1 MCADHADHIVPLNSE
16 HEDYLHDESRST
28 GFADSISF
36 PKTEADVI
44 EVVNAIRGQ
53 GGSITV
59 QGARTGITGG
69 AVPNGGHILSL
80 QRMDAIGDIQRDD
93 STGTATIIVQP
104 GALLQ
109 DIYRAV
115 EGEGLFFPPDP
126 TETSASIGG
135 AVACNAS
142 GAMSHHYGPTR
153 RWIRSL
159 RLVLSDGSVLAIA
172 RGEHQA
178 QGRAFSLTTDSGR
191 TISGQLPAYTEP
203 PVKSA
208 AGYYVAD
215 NMDLLDLLIGMEGT
229 LGIVTEVELLL
240 IPRPAA
246 VLGLTAFLPSEEA
259 ALEFVRALRGDVG
272 GPAGS
277 VRPVAIEY
285 FDHDALGLLRR
296 MKAENPA
303 FEEVSALP
311 PHFHTAVYAEF
322 HGEDDEMAEE
332 AMLQV
337 LDPLAAVGGSDE
349 DTWVGMTPRDIEP
362 LRAFRHA
369 VPEAVNLLVAQRKRD
384 VPGLTKVGTD
394 MSVPDAQLGPAMAM
408 YRAALAEA
416 ELESVIFGH
425 IGDNHVHVNV
435 LPRDLD
441 DYERAKALYSEWAK
455 QVVAWGGSVSAEHGI
470 GKLKV
475 ALLRLMYGD
484 SGIAQMR
491 GLRALFD
498 PDGVLNP
505 GNLFAD

>member
-1 MCADHADHIVPLNSE
+1 MRADPIVPLSGE

-36 PKTEADVI
+36 PTTEADVI
-44 EVVNAIRGQ
+44 EVVSAIRAQ
-53 GGSITV
+53 RGSITI

-80 QRMDAIGDIQRDD
+80 QRMAAIGGIERD
-93 STGTATIIVQP
+93 SPAGTATITVQP

-109 DIYRAV
+109 DIYHVV
-115 EGEGLFFPPDP
+115 ESEGLLFPPDP
-126 TETSASIGG
+126 TEASASVGG
-135 AVACNAS
+135 AIACNAS
-142 GAMSHHYGPTR
+142 GAMSHYYGPTR
-153 RWIRSL
+153 RWIRSI

-172 RGEHQA
+172 RGEHHA

-191 TISGQLPAYTEP
+191 TISGQLPSYRQP
-203 PVKSA
+203 PVKNA

-215 NMDLLDLLIGMEGT
+215 DMDLIDLFIGMEGT
-229 LGIVTEVELLL
+229 LGIVTEAKLCL

-259 ALEFVRALRGDVG
+259 ALQFVGALRDDV
-272 GPAGS
+272 AASIGS
-277 VRPVAIEY
+277 TQLVAIEY
-285 FDHDALGLLRR
+285 FDRDALKLLRR
-296 MKAENPA
+296 MKAEQPA
-303 FEEVSALP
+303 FEKVPALR
-311 PHFHTAVYAEF
+311 PHFETAIYAEF
-322 HGEDDEMAEE
+322 HGEDAEMAEE

-349 DTWVGMTPRDIEP
+349 DTWVGITPRDLEP

-408 YRAALAEA
+408 YRSALADA
-416 ELESVIFGH
+416 GLESVVFGH
-425 IGDNHVHVNV
+425 ISDNHVHVNV
-435 LPRDLD
+435 LPHDLD
-441 DYERAKALYSEWAK
+441 DYERARAIYHAWAE

-491 GLRALFD
+491 EVRARFD
-498 PDGVLNP
+498 PDGLLNP
-505 GNLFAD
+505 GNMFTS

>member
-1 MCADHADHIVPLNSE
+1 MRARPIVPLSGE

-36 PKTEADVI
+36 PTTEADVI
-44 EVVNAIRGQ
+44 EVVNAIRAQ
-53 GGSITV
+53 GGSITI

-80 QRMDAIGDIQRDD
+80 QRMNAISGIERDAAA
-93 STGTATIIVQP
+93 GTATITVQP

-115 EGEGLFFPPDP
+115 ESEGLFFPPDP

-142 GAMSHHYGPTR
+142 GAMSHYYGPTR
-153 RWIRSL
+153 RWIRSI

-172 RGEHQA
+172 RGEHRA

-191 TISGQLPAYTEP
+191 TISGQLSAYTQP

-215 NMDLLDLLIGMEGT
+215 DMDLIDLFIGMEGT
-229 LGIVTEVELLL
+229 LGVVTEAELLL
-240 IPRPAA
+240 ISRPTA

-259 ALEFVRALRGDVG
+259 ALQFVRALRGDVG
-272 GPAGS
+272 GSAGS

-285 FDHDALGLLRR
+285 FDRDALELLRR

-303 FEEVSALP
+303 FEKVPALR
-311 PHFHTAVYAEF
+311 PHFDTAIYAEF
-322 HGEDDEMAEE
+322 HGEDEEMAEE

-337 LDPLAAVGGSDE
+337 LDPLTAVGGSDE
-349 DTWVGMTPRDIEP
+349 DTWVGITPRDLEP
-362 LRAFRHA
+362 LKAFRHA
-369 VPEAVNLLVAQRKRD
+369 VPEAVNLLIAERKRD
-384 VPGLTKVGTD
+384 VPSLTKVGTD
-394 MSVPDAQLGPAMAM
+394 MSVPDARLGPAMAM
-408 YRAALAEA
+408 YRADLVEA
-416 ELESVIFGH
+416 GLESVIFGH
-425 IGDNHVHVNV
+425 ISDNHVHVNV
-435 LPRDLD
+435 LPHNLD
-441 DYERAKALYSEWAK
+441 EYERAKAIYYAWAER
-455 QVVAWGGSVSAEHGI
+455 VVAWGGSVSAEHGI

-484 SGIAQMR
+484 RGIAQMR
-491 GLRALFD
+491 ELRARFD
-498 PDGVLNP
+498 PDGVFNP
-505 GNLFAD
+505 GNLFAS

>member
-1 MCADHADHIVPLNSE
+1 MRADPIVPLSSQ

-36 PKTEADVI
+36 PTTEADVI
-44 EVVNAIRGQ
+44 EVVGAIRAQ
-53 GGSITV
+53 GGNITI

-69 AVPNGGHILSL
+69 AVPNGGHVLSL
-80 QRMDAIGDIQRDD
+80 QRMTAIGGIERDAPA
-93 STGTATIIVQP
+93 GTATITVQP

-109 DIYRAV
+109 DIYHVV
-115 EGEGLFFPPDP
+115 ESEGLFFPPDP
-126 TETSASIGG
+126 TEASASVGG
-135 AVACNAS
+135 AIACNAS
-142 GAMSHHYGPTR
+142 GAMSHYYGPTR
-153 RWIRSL
+153 RWIRSI
-159 RLVLSDGSVLAIA
+159 RLALSDGSVLAIT
-172 RGEHQA
+172 RGERHA

-191 TISGQLPAYTEP
+191 TISGQLPSYRQP
-203 PVKSA
+203 PVKNA

-215 NMDLLDLLIGMEGT
+215 DMDLIDLFIGMEGT
-229 LGIVTEVELLL
+229 LGIVTEAELCL

-259 ALEFVRALRGDVG
+259 ALQFVRALRDDV
-272 GPAGS
+272 AASVGS
-277 VRPVAIEY
+277 IQLVAIEY
-285 FDHDALGLLRR
+285 FDRDALELLRR

-303 FEEVSALP
+303 FEKVPALR
-311 PHFHTAVYAEF
+311 PHFDTAIYAEF
-322 HGEDDEMAEE
+322 HGEDEEMAEE

-337 LDPLAAVGGSDE
+337 LDPLTAVGGSDE
-349 DTWVGMTPRDIEP
+349 DTWVGITPRDLEP
-362 LRAFRHA
+362 LKAFRHA

-408 YRAALAEA
+408 YRAALVDAG
-416 ELESVIFGH
+416 LESVVFGH
-425 IGDNHVHVNV
+425 ISDNHVHVNI
-435 LPRDLD
+435 LPHNLD
-441 DYERAKALYSEWAK
+441 DYERAKAIYRAWAE

-491 GLRALFD
+491 EVRARFD
-498 PDGVLNP
+498 PDGLLNP
-505 GNLFAD
+505 GNMFAS